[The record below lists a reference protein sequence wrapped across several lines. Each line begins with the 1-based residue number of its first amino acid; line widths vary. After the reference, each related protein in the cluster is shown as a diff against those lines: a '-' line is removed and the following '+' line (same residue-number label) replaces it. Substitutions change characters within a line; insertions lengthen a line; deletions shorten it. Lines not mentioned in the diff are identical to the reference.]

1 MTNLRLIFMGSPDFA
16 VPTLAALLRAG
27 HHIACVYAQPP
38 RAAGRG
44 QRLRPTAVH
53 AFAEAHGLD
62 VRTPRTLKEEDA
74 QRAFAALAADAAV
87 VAAYGLI
94 LPPAVLAAPRLGC
107 FNVHG
112 SLLPR
117 WRGAAPIQRAI
128 LAGDA
133 ETGVTIMQMEA
144 GLDTGPMLLSQ
155 AVPITP
161 TATAASLHDTLA
173 TLGAEL
179 MVAAL
184 EGVAAGT
191 SRAVKQPEQG
201 VTYAPKLERDEGRLD
216 WRQPAADL
224 DRRVRAF
231 DPWPGAWFEVAGERI
246 KVLSAAIASV
256 DPVLPGTV
264 TPGTVTDDRLTI
276 ACGRDA
282 LRPLRVQR
290 AGRAV
295 MDTDSFLRGTR
306 IAAGTVL
313 G

>member
-1 MTNLRLIFMGSPDFA
+1 MTNLRLIFMGSPEFA

-94 LPPAVLAAPRLGC
+94 LPPPVLAAPRLGC
-107 FNVHG
+107 FNLHG

-128 LAGDA
+128 LAGDT

-179 MVAAL
+179 MVVAL

-191 SRAVKQPEQG
+191 IRAVKQPEQG

-216 WRQPAADL
+216 WQQSAADL

-246 KVLSAAIASV
+246 KVLSAAIATV
-256 DPVLPGTV
+256 DPAP
-264 TPGTVTDDRLTI
+264 PGTVTDDRLTI

-295 MDTDSFLRGTR
+295 MDTDAFLRGTR